1 MNSGHLD
8 MSFEQLEMNSG
19 PGDELWTHVDS
30 LWIPA
35 ATIFDVTSESKCTSN
50 LTITVII
57 TLNYIPNDLR
67 QGEHENLRAKYCTE
81 L

>member
-1 MNSGHLD
+1 

-19 PGDELWTHVDS
+19 PGDELWTHVES

-35 ATIFDVTSESKCTSN
+35 GTEFDVESKCTSN

-57 TLNYIPNDLR
+57 TLNYIPNDLC

-81 L
+81 

>member
-1 MNSGHLD
+1 

-19 PGDELWTHVDS
+19 PGDELWTHVAS

-35 ATIFDVTSESKCTSN
+35 ATIFDVTHNLLESKCTSN

-67 QGEHENLRAKYCTE
+67 QGEHENLRAKYCIE
-81 L
+81 